1 MAILPIVCHPNEMLE
16 KSCERVTLFDEALGS
31 LLNDMY
37 ETMIAADGVGL
48 AAPQI
53 GVGQQIAIVDIG
65 EEYGNE
71 YIELINPV
79 IVQASGS
86 ETDIE
91 GCLSM
96 PGLYGKVPRH
106 RIVVVKAMDR
116 HGQVFSIKAEGF
128 LARALQHE
136 IDHLQ
141 GILFTTKVTEYVT
154 ESELATLEGSELND

>member
-1 MAILPIVCHPNEMLE
+1 MAILPIVCHPSEILE

-31 LLNDMY
+31 LLDDMR
-37 ETMIAADGVGL
+37 ETMIQAEGVGL

-53 GVGQQIAIVDIG
+53 GVGKQIAIVDTG
-65 EEYGNE
+65 EEYGDE

-86 ETDIE
+86 ETDVE
-91 GCLSM
+91 GCLSF
-96 PGLYGKVPRH
+96 PGLYGKVPRY
-106 RIVVVKAMDR
+106 RRVVVKAMDR
-116 HGQVFSIKAEGF
+116 YGQAFSISAEGF

-141 GILFTTKVTEYVT
+141 GILFTTKVIEYVN
-154 ESELATLEGSELND
+154 ESEMATLEGSDPND

>member
-1 MAILPIVCHPNEMLE
+1 MAILPIICHPSEILE
-16 KSCERVTLFDEALGS
+16 TSCDRVDFFDEALGS
-31 LLNDMY
+31 LLDDMY
-37 ETMIAADGVGL
+37 ETMIANDGVGL

-53 GVGQQIAIVDIG
+53 GVGKQIAIVDIG
-65 EEYGNE
+65 EEYGEE
-71 YIELINPV
+71 YMELINPV
-79 IVQASGS
+79 IVRASGS

-106 RIVVVKAMDR
+106 RRIVVQAMDR
-116 HGQVFSIKAEGF
+116 YGKAFSIKAEGF

-141 GILFTTKVTEYVT
+141 GILFTNKVIEYVN
-154 ESELATLEGSELND
+154 ESELAT